1 MDSAVQRDF
10 NCETEVVKSRIVNY
24 WSARSDSFMTQ
35 REAEL
40 QSGQHQ
46 IWARELLSHLHGKTG
61 LRILDV
67 GCGCG
72 FFSLLLA
79 ESGHHV
85 TGIDLTEDMVMHS
98 RELARQHGIQ
108 AEFFQMDAEYPAFP
122 DETFD
127 VVVSRNLTW
136 TLPHPADAYRQWLR
150 ILKPGGILLNYDAEH
165 ARYHLNSGL
174 EGEKAH
180 EMLSRGQ
187 MDECMKIY
195 GMLPISGWKRPDWD
209 VFFLKQSGCSM
220 VTADTQIGKRLFLR
234 DDQFRTPYPVFRIKA
249 VKAGTSRAETE

>member
-1 MDSAVQRDF
+1 MNSAVQRDY
-10 NCETEVVKSRIVNY
+10 NRETEVVKSRIVNY
-24 WSARSDSFMTQ
+24 WSARSDSFMAQ
-35 REAEL
+35 REEEL

-46 IWARELLSHLHGKTG
+46 IWAWELLSHLQGKTG
-61 LRILDV
+61 LRILEV

-85 TGIDLTEDMVMHS
+85 TGIDLTEDMVLHS

-108 AEFFQMDAEYPAFP
+108 AEFFQMDAECPAFP

-136 TLPHPADAYRQWLR
+136 TLPHPERAYRQWLR

-165 ARYHLNSGL
+165 ARYHLSSGL

-187 MDECMKIY
+187 MDECLEIY
-195 GMLPISGWKRPDWD
+195 GMLPISGWKRPGWD
-209 VFFLKQSGCSM
+209 VFFLRQSGCSR
-220 VTADTQIGKRLFLR
+220 VEADTQIGKRLFLQ

-249 VKAGTSRAETE
+249 VKNGTVPV